1 MVRETKPGL
10 LSIVV
15 TNHNYARFIGDAF
28 ESIARQEYGPTELI
42 VVDDAST
49 DNSLE
54 VIEQG
59 LADIPGLIWTEL
71 VVNPQRLGKLGSLNR
86 VMDHVRGEY
95 MIVLDA
101 DDYLSEVYARRCV
114 VELAYAHARDEK
126 LAIVYTDCN
135 LIDARGRWIG
145 TGRANGFD
153 AGFLDYRSYIP
164 APAAVLTE
172 AMRSAMP
179 FNETIREAAQH
190 HIWQRVV
197 KAGWT
202 GLHLPEPIFYYRM
215 HGGNV
220 SGLIEDRVEGRR
232 EEFNL
237 AAFARARQRPLTP
250 LACPVIARAGIEPA
264 AKSAAEA

>member
-1 MVRETKPGL
+1 MAREQKDGL
-10 LSIVV
+10 LSIVI
-15 TNHNYARFIGDAF
+15 TNHNYARFIGDAL
-28 ESIARQEYGPTELI
+28 ESVARQEWGPTELI
-42 VVDDAST
+42 VIDDAST

-59 LADIPGLIWTEL
+59 LAGIGDLTWTEL
-71 VVNPQRLGKLGSLNR
+71 LVNPQPLGKLGSLNR
-86 VMDHVRGEY
+86 VMDRVRGEY

-114 VELAYAHARDEK
+114 GELRYAHARDEK
-126 LAIVYTDCN
+126 FGIVYTDCN
-135 LIDARGRWIG
+135 LIDAGGRWIG
-145 TGRANGFD
+145 TGRSSAFD
-153 AGFLDYRSYIP
+153 AGFLDWRSYIP

-179 FNETIREAAQH
+179 FVETIREAAQH
-190 HIWQRVV
+190 HVWQRVV
-197 KAGWT
+197 KAGWK

-237 AAFARARQRPLTP
+237 ADYWPLSRKP
-250 LACPVIARAGIEPA
+250 GQA
-264 AKSAAEA
+264 